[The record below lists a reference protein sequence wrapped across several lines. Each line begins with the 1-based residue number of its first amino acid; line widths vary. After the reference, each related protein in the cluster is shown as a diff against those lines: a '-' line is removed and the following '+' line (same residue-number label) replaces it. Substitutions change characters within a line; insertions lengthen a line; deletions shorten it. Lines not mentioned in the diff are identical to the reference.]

1 MHTNVG
7 RVHREEAPMW
17 LSTVGLIVSLA
28 LGILM
33 APLATHAQPPAKIS
47 RVGWLDDGMRA
58 DKAHLHEA
66 FLQGLRDLGYVE
78 GQNLVIEHRGAE
90 RQLARLPELAA
101 ELVRLQ
107 VEVIV
112 TTGGVPATS
121 AAKRATSTIPIVMA
135 DAGDPVGA
143 GLVASLARPGGNV
156 TGLSVMDPG
165 LTEKRLQLLKEVAP
179 TIARVAVLYNP
190 SFPGTVVGMR
200 DAQAAAPTLGLSILP
215 MEVQAPDELD
225 NQFAAMISLGADA
238 VLTFGDPFASMLRT
252 RILDLAAKNRL
263 PAMHVLRD
271 LVQGGGLMASG
282 PSFPNMY
289 RRAAYY
295 VDRILK
301 GAKPADLPVEQP
313 MRFELVINLKAAK
326 ALGLTIPPVVL
337 FQADEVIQ

>member
-1 MHTNVG
+1 MEMTMWYSAVG
-7 RVHREEAPMW
+7 CIVTVT
-17 LSTVGLIVSLA
+17 LSLLTALLA
-28 LGILM
+28 
-33 APLATHAQPPAKIS
+33 ADAQQPAKIP

-90 RQLARLPELAA
+90 RQPARLPELAA

-215 MEVQAPDELD
+215 MEVQAP
-225 NQFAAMISLGADA
+225 
-238 VLTFGDPFASMLRT
+238 
-252 RILDLAAKNRL
+252 
-263 PAMHVLRD
+263 
-271 LVQGGGLMASG
+271 
-282 PSFPNMY
+282 
-289 RRAAYY
+289 
-295 VDRILK
+295 
-301 GAKPADLPVEQP
+301 
-313 MRFELVINLKAAK
+313 
-326 ALGLTIPPVVL
+326 
-337 FQADEVIQ
+337 

>member
-1 MHTNVG
+1 MKATALLAALV
-7 RVHREEAPMW
+7 
-17 LSTVGLIVSLA
+17 LGL
-28 LGILM
+28 LM
-33 APLATHAQPPAKIS
+33 VPCVATAQQPGKVA
-47 RVGWLDDGMRA
+47 RVGWLDDGFRA

-90 RQLARLPELAA
+90 QQLARLPELAA

-107 VEVIV
+107 VDVIV
-112 TTGGVPATS
+112 TTGGLPATR
-121 AAKRATSTIPIVMA
+121 AAQRATSTIPIVMA
-135 DAGDPVGA
+135 EAGDPVGG

-190 SFPGTVVGMR
+190 DFPATVVMMR

-238 VLTFGDPFASMLRT
+238 VLTFGDPFTSMLRT
-252 RILDLAAKNRL
+252 RLLALAAKNRL

-271 LVQGGGLMASG
+271 LVQGGGLMAYG

-301 GAKPADLPVEQP
+301 GTKPADLPVEQP

-337 FQADEVIQ
+337 FQADEVLR

>member
-1 MHTNVG
+1 
-7 RVHREEAPMW
+7 MW
-17 LSTVGLIVSLA
+17 GSAIGCIVTLILSLLTVPPA
-28 LGILM
+28 
-33 APLATHAQPPAKIS
+33 ADAQQPAKIP
-47 RVGWLDDGMRA
+47 RVGWLDDGMRT

-101 ELVRLQ
+101 ELVRLK

-190 SFPGTVVGMR
+190 SFPGTVVMMR

-271 LVQGGGLMASG
+271 FVQGG
-282 PSFPNMY
+282 
-289 RRAAYY
+289 
-295 VDRILK
+295 
-301 GAKPADLPVEQP
+301 
-313 MRFELVINLKAAK
+313 
-326 ALGLTIPPVVL
+326 
-337 FQADEVIQ
+337 

>member
-1 MHTNVG
+1 
-7 RVHREEAPMW
+7 MW
-17 LSTVGLIVSLA
+17 LRAIPLIVIVVLT
-28 LGILM
+28 ILM
-33 APLATHAQPPAKIS
+33 APLATHAQAPAKIS

-58 DKAHLHEA
+58 DKAHLREA

-90 RQLARLPELAA
+90 RQLERLPELAA
-101 ELVRLQ
+101 ALVRLQ
-107 VEVIV
+107 VAVIV
-112 TTGGVPATS
+112 TTGGLPATR
-121 AAKRATSTIPIVMA
+121 AAQRATSTIPIVMA
-135 DAGDPVGA
+135 DAGDPVGS

-156 TGLSVMDPG
+156 TGLSVLDPG

-179 TIARVAVLYNP
+179 TIAHVAVLYNP
-190 SFPGTVVGMR
+190 SFPATVVMLR

-215 MEVQAPDELD
+215 MEVQASDELD
-225 NQFAAMISLGADA
+225 TQFAAMISQGADA

-271 LVQGGGLMASG
+271 FVQGGGLMAYG
-282 PSFPNMY
+282 PSFPNLY

-295 VDRILK
+295 VDRILQ

>member
-1 MHTNVG
+1 MKATALLAALV
-7 RVHREEAPMW
+7 
-17 LSTVGLIVSLA
+17 LGL
-28 LGILM
+28 LM
-33 APLATHAQPPAKIS
+33 VPCVATAQQPGKVA
-47 RVGWLDDGMRA
+47 RVGWLDDGFRA
-58 DKAHLHEA
+58 DKAHLHEV

-90 RQLARLPELAA
+90 QQLARLPELAA

-107 VEVIV
+107 VDVIV
-112 TTGGVPATS
+112 TTGGLPATR
-121 AAKRATSTIPIVMA
+121 AAQRATSTIPIVMA
-135 DAGDPVGA
+135 EAGDPVGG

-190 SFPGTVVGMR
+190 DFPATVVMMR
-200 DAQAAAPTLGLSILP
+200 DAQAAAPTLGLRILP

-238 VLTFGDPFASMLRT
+238 VLTFGDPFTSMLRT
-252 RILDLAAKNRL
+252 RLLALAAKNRL

-271 LVQGGGLMASG
+271 LVQGGGLMAYG

-301 GAKPADLPVEQP
+301 GTKPADLPVEQP

-337 FQADEVIQ
+337 FQADEVLR

>member
-1 MHTNVG
+1 M
-7 RVHREEAPMW
+7 
-17 LSTVGLIVSLA
+17 TVLMLLVSLA

-33 APLATHAQPPAKIS
+33 APLATHAQPPVKIA
-47 RVGWLDDGMRA
+47 RVGWLDDGFRA

-90 RQLARLPELAA
+90 QQLARLPELAA

-107 VEVIV
+107 VDVIV
-112 TTGGVPATS
+112 TTGGVPATR
-121 AAKRATSTIPIVMA
+121 AAQRATSTIPIVMA
-135 DAGDPVGA
+135 DAGDPVGG

-190 SFPGTVVGMR
+190 SFPGTVVMMR

-238 VLTFGDPFASMLRT
+238 VLTFGDPFTSMLRT
-252 RILDLAAKNRL
+252 RLLALAAKNRL

-271 LVQGGGLMASG
+271 LVQGGGLMAYG

-301 GAKPADLPVEQP
+301 GTKPADLPVEQP

-337 FQADEVIQ
+337 FQADEVLQ